1 MSRITIVTGGSTP
14 ERNVAFAGAAQV
26 VQVLRSAG
34 HFVSVIDTATGA
46 LAASIEAQLLK
57 PDVGR
62 LPPTQEELRSLAERE
77 NLRDIVQ
84 LPELRLAD
92 VVFPILHG
100 RQGEGGEL
108 QALFDDAGLP
118 YAGSDSAA
126 SALAMDKNAS
136 KQAFFAAGIPTQPWL
151 LWPTDTDS
159 IDELGFPLIV
169 KPSKVG
175 SSVGISVVH
184 SHEDLSAAIDLA
196 TLYDNDV
203 ILEKFSPGRELTVG
217 VLGDRALAVGEIR
230 PSHELFDYECKYT
243 PGMTEEV
250 FPARI
255 DATKRSLLQNQA
267 LAAHRALG
275 LRDFSRVDFKEDANG
290 VPQCLEANTLPGLTS
305 TSLLPQ
311 SAAAAGISFGDL
323 VEQICSMVISRAQ
336 TGNKDYP

>member
-1 MSRITIVTGGSTP
+1 
-14 ERNVAFAGAAQV
+14 
-26 VQVLRSAG
+26 
-34 HFVSVIDTATGA
+34 VSVIDTATGA
-46 LAASIEAQLLK
+46 LAGSTEAQLLK

-62 LPPTQEELRSLAERE
+62 LPPTQEELRTLAERE
-77 NLRDIVQ
+77 NLRDVVQ

-108 QALFDDAGLP
+108 QALLDDAGLP
-118 YAGSDSAA
+118 YAGSDSSA

-136 KQAFFAAGIPTQPWL
+136 KRAFVDAGIPTQPWL
-151 LWPTDTDS
+151 LWPADTDS

-184 SHEDLSAAIDLA
+184 SHDDLSAAVDLA

-203 ILEKFSPGRELTVG
+203 ILERFSPGRELTVG

-230 PSHELFDYECKYT
+230 PNHELFDYECKYT
-243 PGMTEEV
+243 PGMTDEI
-250 FPARI
+250 FPAQI
-255 DATKRSLLQNQA
+255 DDTTRDLLQSHA
-267 LAAHRALG
+267 FTAHRALG
-275 LRDFSRVDFKEDANG
+275 LRDFSRVDFKEDADG
-290 VPQCLEANTLPGLTS
+290 VPQCLEANTLPGMTA

-311 SAAAAGISFGDL
+311 SAAAAGIPFIEL
-323 VEQICSMVISRAQ
+323 LEEICSIAIARARS
-336 TGNKDYP
+336 GNKDYP